1 MWKFR
6 TIYIPGRHGHV
17 IKFCPRGFKW
27 KGCVQLLGDIL
38 KGKEF
43 ALPFDFFFPTS
54 SNAVLMAVDQ
64 ATILDHEEEPA
75 RAGSQAQES
84 RLLKFKNSTN

>member
-1 MWKFR
+1 
-6 TIYIPGRHGHV
+6 
-17 IKFCPRGFKW
+17 
-27 KGCVQLLGDIL
+27 
-38 KGKEF
+38 
-43 ALPFDFFFPTS
+43 
-54 SNAVLMAVDQ
+54 MAGDQ